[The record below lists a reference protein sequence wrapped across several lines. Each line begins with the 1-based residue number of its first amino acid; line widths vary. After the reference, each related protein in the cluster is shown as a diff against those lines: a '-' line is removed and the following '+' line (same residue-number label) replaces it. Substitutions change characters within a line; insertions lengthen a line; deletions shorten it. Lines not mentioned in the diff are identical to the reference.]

1 LGVIFMGLGIAEVHQ
16 ESIPQ
21 ELGNMSVKTLDDFR
35 TSSLIGTDHLTVLFG
50 VELRGQFGGIDQVA
64 EHDRELTAFCLR
76 GVLDVGCR
84 ATLGK
89 MGFLDIRKRRTRGR
103 RDRCWDAGA
112 TRPDQH
118 GVVLIHGELEDLDNF
133 GCEIL
138 EVGVVELK
146 LALEGTIRHTAPA
159 LEHGDR
165 LVEDLLKGHSPPS
178 LCRWGVQKT
187 V

>member
-1 LGVIFMGLGIAEVHQ
+1 
-16 ESIPQ
+16 
-21 ELGNMSVKTLDDFR
+21 
-35 TSSLIGTDHLTVLFG
+35 
-50 VELRGQFGGIDQVA
+50 
-64 EHDRELTAFCLR
+64 
-76 GVLDVGCR
+76 
-84 ATLGK
+84 
-89 MGFLDIRKRRTRGR
+89 MGFLDIRKRRTRGRR

-118 GVVLIHGELEDLDNF
+118 GVVLIHGELEHLDNF
-133 GCEIL
+133 SCEIL

-165 LVEDLLKGHSPPS
+165 LVEDLLKSHGPPS
-178 LCRWGVQKT
+178 LCRWGIQKT